1 MRKSSIIL
9 YIIIVILGTMGGVWS
24 VLSSNYV
31 LLPVFVIVVVFS
43 ASKIISLYSKSIRKV
58 DFLLNSI
65 DNDDYTFKFSEDD
78 EKSKDYFLNYALN
91 RIKEIIS
98 TAKLRAVEKE
108 KYYELIMDSIK
119 TGIVTINESG
129 NVYQSNKEGLKVL
142 GLDVFTH
149 VNQLSTISTELRDA
163 LVNIRSGEKRNV
175 VVNDERGEK
184 NISMTASE
192 IKVNNAPLR
201 IVVLSDINSEL
212 AEKELES
219 WARLIRVLTHEIM
232 NSLAPITSLSNTLI
246 DICDDKESDMAKG
259 LATINATG
267 KGLISFVDSYRK
279 FTHIPTPNKKAFAVK
294 PWLERIIALQSDVTT
309 KINLSVDPVDIL
321 VYADE
326 SLITQVIVNV
336 LNNALYAT
344 EAIENPLI
352 EICAYID
359 DNEND
364 VIEISNNGGAIPKDV
379 ADNIFM
385 PFFTT
390 KKTGSGIGL
399 SLSRQI
405 MRQHKGSI
413 GLSSNTNHRVTFTMI
428 LV

>member
-9 YIIIVILGTMGGVWS
+9 YIIIVILGTMGGAWSVWS
-24 VLSSNYV
+24 HNYV
-31 LLPVFVIVVVFS
+31 LLPVFVIVVFFS
-43 ASKIISLYSKSIRKV
+43 ANKIISLYSKSIRKV

-129 NVYQSNKEGLKVL
+129 NVYQSNKEGLKVI

-309 KINLSVDPVDIL
+309 KIKLSVDPVDIL

-344 EAIENPLI
+344 EAIENSLI

-413 GLSSNTNHRVTFTMI
+413 GLSSNTDQRVTFTMI
-428 LV
+428 FV

>member
-1 MRKSSIIL
+1 
-9 YIIIVILGTMGGVWS
+9 
-24 VLSSNYV
+24 
-31 LLPVFVIVVVFS
+31 
-43 ASKIISLYSKSIRKV
+43 
-58 DFLLNSI
+58 
-65 DNDDYTFKFSEDD
+65 
-78 EKSKDYFLNYALN
+78 
-91 RIKEIIS
+91 
-98 TAKLRAVEKE
+98 
-108 KYYELIMDSIK
+108 
-119 TGIVTINESG
+119 
-129 NVYQSNKEGLKVL
+129 
-142 GLDVFTH
+142 
-149 VNQLSTISTELRDA
+149 
-163 LVNIRSGEKRNV
+163 
-175 VVNDERGEK
+175 
-184 NISMTASE
+184 
-192 IKVNNAPLR
+192 
-201 IVVLSDINSEL
+201 
-212 AEKELES
+212 
-219 WARLIRVLTHEIM
+219 
-232 NSLAPITSLSNTLI
+232 
-246 DICDDKESDMAKG
+246 
-259 LATINATG
+259 
-267 KGLISFVDSYRK
+267 
-279 FTHIPTPNKKAFAVK
+279 
-294 PWLERIIALQSDVTT
+294 
-309 KINLSVDPVDIL
+309 LSVDPVDIL

-352 EICAYID
+352 EMCAYID

>member
-344 EAIENPLI
+344 EAIENP
-352 EICAYID
+352 
-359 DNEND
+359 
-364 VIEISNNGGAIPKDV
+364 
-379 ADNIFM
+379 
-385 PFFTT
+385 
-390 KKTGSGIGL
+390 
-399 SLSRQI
+399 
-405 MRQHKGSI
+405 
-413 GLSSNTNHRVTFTMI
+413 
-428 LV
+428 

>member
-1 MRKSSIIL
+1 
-9 YIIIVILGTMGGVWS
+9 MGGVWS

>member
-1 MRKSSIIL
+1 
-9 YIIIVILGTMGGVWS
+9 MGGAWSVWS
-24 VLSSNYV
+24 HNYV
-31 LLPVFVIVVVFS
+31 LLPVFVIVVFFS
-43 ASKIISLYSKSIRKV
+43 ANKIISLYSKSIRKV

-129 NVYQSNKEGLKVL
+129 NVYQSNKEGLKVI

-309 KINLSVDPVDIL
+309 KIKLSVDPVDIL

-344 EAIENPLI
+344 EAIENSLI

-413 GLSSNTNHRVTFTMI
+413 GLSSNTDQRVTFTMI
-428 LV
+428 FV